1 MRLPLTLLA
10 LARRVSLSFYNVLGV
25 DLKGRVLWNAL
36 CPSLGDLGQSMVV
49 LDDGKLHGGV
59 TRDGNFEIPD
69 VPPGTYLL
77 SVLSHDHH
85 FDKLR
90 VDVFDTESLP
100 EVRPYI
106 PGTPLSP
113 PSTVNLPYPILL
125 NPRHKNDYF
134 VERQSF
140 NLMGMFQSPMM
151 LMMLVMGGMMLA
163 MPYIMKSMDPEAL
176 QDFNKRKAR
185 IGALQGSLQSG
196 DISGGLSALMNTG
209 QEESSSTTGTA
220 KHSSPSGVKQRSGKN
235 RRR

>member
-1 MRLPLTLLA
+1 MRLPLILLA
-10 LARRVSLSFYNVLGV
+10 LASAFYNVLAV
-25 DLKGRVLWNAL
+25 DLKGRVLWNGL
-36 CPSLGDLGQSMVV
+36 CPSLSDLGQSKVV
-49 LDDGKLHGGV
+49 LDDGKLNGGV

-77 SVLSHDHH
+77 SVVSHDYH

-90 VDVFDTESLP
+90 VDVFETESLP

-106 PGTPLSP
+106 LGTPLSP
-113 PSTVNLPYPILL
+113 PSTISLPYPILL
-125 NPRHKNDYF
+125 SPRHKNDYF

-163 MPYIMKSMDPEAL
+163 MPYIMKTMDPEAL
-176 QDFNKRKAR
+176 QDFNKRQAR

-196 DISGGLSALMNTG
+196 DLSGGLSALMNSG
-209 QEESSSTTGTA
+209 PEESSTTTGTA
-220 KHSSPSGVKQRSGKN
+220 KHSSGAKQRSGKN
-235 RRR
+235 RKR